1 MTVHDKENPH
11 APSCLL
17 ITLARPQTAESLR
30 VLAVPVA
37 HSWLLR
43 KLNGFI
49 MKLRPKAVPVMTDS
63 CRIPWQARQFTRF
76 NSREGRFS
84 LYAQW
89 KSH

>member
-1 MTVHDKENPH
+1 MTVHDKEFPH

-63 CRIPWQARQFTRF
+63 CRNP
-76 NSREGRFS
+76 
-84 LYAQW
+84 
-89 KSH
+89 

>member
-43 KLNGFI
+43 KLYGFI
-49 MKLRPKAVPVMTDS
+49 MELRTEAMPVMTDS
-63 CRIPWQARQFTRF
+63 CRNLWQAGQFTRF
-76 NSREGRFS
+76 NSWEGRFS
-84 LYAQW
+84 LYALW